1 MEKFEELIQSEKP
14 VLVDF
19 FATWCGPCKAMHPVL
34 EELKNEIG
42 DAARIAKID
51 VDQHEELAAR
61 YRIQAVPTFI
71 VFKKGEA
78 VWRHSGVIS
87 GKDLKAVIEQNSQ
100 QEEMKKIIAMVALV
114 FSCMLAY
121 AQTNGEVIVMN
132 KAMFIKDVFDYE
144 KSQDWK
150 YKGNKPAIIDLYAD
164 WCGPCRMVA
173 PIMKELAKEYADKI
187 VVYKVNVDKEKELAA
202 LFNATSIPLFV
213 FIPMNGEPQL
223 FRGAAD
229 KATYKKAIDDFLL
242 KTE

>member
-1 MEKFEELIQSEKP
+1 
-14 VLVDF
+14 
-19 FATWCGPCKAMHPVL
+19 
-34 EELKNEIG
+34 
-42 DAARIAKID
+42 
-51 VDQHEELAAR
+51 
-61 YRIQAVPTFI
+61 
-71 VFKKGEA
+71 
-78 VWRHSGVIS
+78 
-87 GKDLKAVIEQNSQ
+87 
-100 QEEMKKIIAMVALV
+100 MKKIITMAVLI
-114 FSCMLAY
+114 FSSMLTY
-121 AQTNGEVIVMN
+121 ACTSGTEQKQAETQKTAQDGSVIVMN

-213 FIPMNGEPQL
+213 FIPMQGEPQL